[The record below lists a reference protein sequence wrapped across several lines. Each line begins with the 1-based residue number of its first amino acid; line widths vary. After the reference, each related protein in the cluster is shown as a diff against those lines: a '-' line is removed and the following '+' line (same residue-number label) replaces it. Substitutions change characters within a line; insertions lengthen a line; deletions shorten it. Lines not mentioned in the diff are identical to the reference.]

1 LYCPKIETGHF
12 QHSFTQGVV
21 VIPDLARL
29 IARKGEAMETQTPES
44 EDSKS
49 KPIKKTRSKSTNK
62 SKSCLK
68 KISADS
74 AKALSLISEK
84 ANKKDFGR
92 RVKDSE
98 IISMA
103 LTLMTD
109 KRDQASSGGHIFRER
124 SPAYGAL

>member
-1 LYCPKIETGHF
+1 
-12 QHSFTQGVV
+12 
-21 VIPDLARL
+21 
-29 IARKGEAMETQTPES
+29 METQTPES

-109 KRDQASSGGHIFRER
+109 KEIKLLQEATFSEKDRLHMAHSEYVSKNGKITLDDFIGKLLRGEIKQAFN
-124 SPAYGAL
+124 